1 MVALL
6 NSILLIFKNPA
17 TVLLILL
24 QQHITTFKKSSAS
37 KYGVQGPSW
46 WDPCLRLSSP
56 TSLLL
61 YSHQPIFCSPHPTV
75 PPSLCL
81 GSFFL
86 LPSSSSA
93 WRTHIHPLDSG
104 QLSPS
109 TQNPPT
115 CLVSEQLQRMF
126 IPLCSRVTM
135 YHSLPLYSVG
145 WISKGTFLTES
156 WLCLE
161 NETCPKDSPQ

>member
-37 KYGVQGPSW
+37 KYGVQGPSG

-81 GSFFL
+81 GSFFR

-93 WRTHIHPLDSG
+93 WRTRTHPLDSD

-115 CLVSEQLQRMF
+115 CRSLSSYSSMH
-126 IPLCSRVTM
+126 IPFYSRVTR
-135 YHSLPLYSVG
+135 YHSLSLYSVG
-145 WISKGTFLTES
+145 
-156 WLCLE
+156 
-161 NETCPKDSPQ
+161 